1 MMYMKRQNSENSSK
15 YLYGSEQTHRHRNA
29 TYSSKLIS
37 GCLRT
42 RLKSKKRERRG
53 ASPSRRKGNFSFLC
67 EA

>member
-15 YLYGSEQTHRHRNA
+15 YLYGSEQTHRHSNA
-29 TYSSKLIS
+29 SYSSKLIS